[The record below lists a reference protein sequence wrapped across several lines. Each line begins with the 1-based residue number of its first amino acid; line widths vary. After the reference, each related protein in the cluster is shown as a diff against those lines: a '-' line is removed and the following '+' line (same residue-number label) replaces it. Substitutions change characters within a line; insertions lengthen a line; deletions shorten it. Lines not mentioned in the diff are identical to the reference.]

1 MNNNTQVFYLRQMQF
16 GKTKD
21 KIKKLWLENQ
31 KIKYY
36 IIKILIKIKNKNKI
50 FWKSTK
56 SHGIRGAAK
65 KAFLFHF
72 LKRINFKGFFIQNKL
87 FYRPWSFYFAR
98 FYHVLV
104 SFFLFF
110 SFFKKQW
117 HSGHIIIILNPPK

>member
-50 FWKSTK
+50 F
-56 SHGIRGAAK
+56 
-65 KAFLFHF
+65 
-72 LKRINFKGFFIQNKL
+72 
-87 FYRPWSFYFAR
+87 
-98 FYHVLV
+98 
-104 SFFLFF
+104 
-110 SFFKKQW
+110 
-117 HSGHIIIILNPPK
+117 